1 MDKPIEHVTLVQI
14 DLPRIG
20 TAGGRGAFG
29 FGNRQ
34 CKELVEVANREPD
47 TVRAAVI
54 ALAVKHGEPASDLE
68 QLGHNSPN
76 WNSCFKG
83 MTFDV
88 RTPNPTTFHSNCY
101 ATCVIFDALKINGRY
116 FKLEEIQPS

>member
-20 TAGGRGAFG
+20 TAGGRGIG
-29 FGNRQ
+29 FGSRQ
-34 CKELVEVANREPD
+34 CQEVVEVADREPE

-54 ALAVKHGEPASDLE
+54 ALAVKHGETASDLE
-68 QLGHNSPN
+68 RLGHNSPN
-76 WNSCFKG
+76 WNTSFKG

-88 RTPNPTTFHSNCY
+88 RNPDANTMYSNCY
-101 ATCVIFDALKINGRY
+101 ATCVLFDALKIDGRY
-116 FKLEEIQPS
+116 FKLEELRLS

>member
-20 TAGGRGAFG
+20 TAGGRGMG

-34 CKELVEVANREPD
+34 CQEVVEVEDREPE

-54 ALAVKHGEPASDLE
+54 ALAVKHGETASDLE
-68 QLGHNSPN
+68 QLAHNSPN
-76 WNSCFKG
+76 WHSGFKG

-88 RTPNPTTFHSNCY
+88 RNPNASAMYSSCY
-101 ATCVIFDALKINGRY
+101 ATCHIYDALKIDGRY
-116 FKLEEIQPS
+116 FKLEELRLS